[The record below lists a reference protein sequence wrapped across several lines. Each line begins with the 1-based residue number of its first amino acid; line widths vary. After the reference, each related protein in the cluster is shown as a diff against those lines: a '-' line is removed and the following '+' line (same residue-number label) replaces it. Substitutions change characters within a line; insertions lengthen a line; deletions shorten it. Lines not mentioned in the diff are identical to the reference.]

1 MVFSPWIAAI
11 RSGNFSAFPA
21 RSPPRNSILPPT
33 VCYGANLSF
42 ATPLANA
49 QTGTTMVA
57 GYRFKEYFKYNL
69 LLELFVWLAVVAFM
83 PLFWNLRV

>member
-1 MVFSPWIAAI
+1 MSVATSQNANAERLAAACVLSIIGGFLDIYTYLCRGKVF
-11 RSGNFSAFPA
+11 
-21 RSPPRNSILPPT
+21 
-33 VCYGANLSF
+33 
-42 ATPLANA
+42 ANA

-57 GYRFKEYFKYNL
+57 GYHFKEYFKYNL